1 MQEQMGKTIYVDLSS
16 ESVTLTRTDESL
28 VRRYLGGRGLGVKI
42 LSELTGQDTDPLS
55 PQNPLIFSVGPL
67 TGLAPMAVGVV
78 LTSKSPLTGT
88 VFSWNAGGNFGSEMK
103 KAGVDALVLTGK
115 AKSPVYVELKTGTVE
130 IKPAEELW
138 GKNAEECTATLLGK
152 RSLRGRESLC
162 ERGSVACI
170 GRAGEKKVLISSFVF
185 DSSYTG
191 RGGLGAV
198 AGSKLLKAVLVKGEN
213 ALKPSDPE
221 LFTELEAK
229 ALKLFD
235 SNPVLSKGLG
245 NYGSPGF
252 VKILDYFSLI
262 PCQNFSKGEQVVT
275 DQLSGEYIKS
285 NFALEKESCPAC
297 PLACRQRIKE
307 TKQKE
312 AGQVV
317 PSYDALWGFG
327 LNLENPNF
335 FSVLKANR
343 ICMDY
348 GLDPISAGS
357 VLGAR
362 AELEA
367 RKLQSQEIESLL
379 LEIGEGEKT
388 GNGALRYL
396 SAFGRRELS
405 MDVKGLEL
413 AGFDPRE
420 AKGQALAYA
429 VSPHGGDA
437 LTAFMV
443 GPEVLGKP
451 LALDRMNLIGKAGF
465 LQVFENLSAVLD
477 SLVLCPFS
485 IFALNE
491 EFCSSLLLAAG
502 GLKISPAD
510 LLKVG
515 ERIWNLER
523 IYNLK
528 AGFNMKDDTLP
539 DRLFENNRGKQRN
552 GISKQEFKIT
562 LLEYYHFRGWD
573 EKGVPFP
580 KKLQEL
586 EM

>member
-1 MQEQMGKTIYVDLSS
+1 MQERLGNTLYVDLSS
-16 ESVTLTRTDESL
+16 GSVTVTGTDES
-28 VRRYLGGRGLGVKI
+28 VARRYLGGRGLGVKI
-42 LSELTGQDTDPLS
+42 LSELTNQDTDPLS

-67 TGLAPMAVGVV
+67 TGIAPLAAGVV

-88 VFSWNAGGNFGSEMK
+88 VFSWNTGGSFGNEMK
-103 KAGVDALVLTGK
+103 KVGIDALVITGK
-115 AKSPVYVELKTGTVE
+115 AKSPVYVELKTGTVR
-130 IKPAEELW
+130 IKPAGELW
-138 GKNAEECTATLLGK
+138 GKNIEECTAALQGK
-152 RSLRGRESLC
+152 ESLR

-185 DSSYTG
+185 DSEFIG

-198 AGSKLLKAVLVKGEN
+198 AGSKLLKAVLVKGDSVLEPAN
-213 ALKPSDPE
+213 PE

-235 SNPVLSKGLG
+235 ANPVLSKGLEK
-245 NYGSPGF
+245 YGRAGF

-262 PCQNFSKGEQVVT
+262 PCQNFSKRGQVVT
-275 DQLSGEYIKS
+275 DQLSGEYITS
-285 NFALEKESCPAC
+285 NFALEKESCPNC
-297 PLACRQRIKE
+297 PLGCRQRIKE
-307 TKQKE
+307 TGE
-312 AGQVV
+312 FV

-343 ICMDY
+343 ICIDY

-357 VLGAR
+357 VLGAL

-367 RKLQSQEIESLL
+367 RKLQPQEIESRL
-379 LEIGEGEKT
+379 LEIGEGEKA
-388 GNGALRYL
+388 GNGARRYL
-396 SAFGRRELS
+396 SALGRSKLS

-420 AKGQALAYA
+420 TKGQALAYA
-429 VSPHGGDA
+429 VSPHGGDFMTA
-437 LTAFMV
+437 LMV

-451 LALDRMNLIGKAGF
+451 LALNRMSLIGKAGF

-477 SLVLCPFS
+477 SLVLCPVS

-491 EFCSSLLLAAG
+491 EFCSSLLFAAT
-502 GLKISPAD
+502 GLKVSPAA

-515 ERIWNLER
+515 ERTWNLER

-528 AGFNMKDDTLP
+528 AGFNIKDDTLP
-539 DRLFENNRGKQRN
+539 ERLFENKTGKHKK
-552 GISKQEFKIT
+552 GISKQEFKLA

-573 EKGVPFP
+573 ENGVPSP
-580 KKLQEL
+580 EKLQDL
-586 EM
+586 KM